1 MKIEKEAS
9 MKRVLI
15 PLAPGFEEIEA
26 LTVVDIL
33 RRAGAGVVI
42 AGTVEGQIKGRNG
55 IKVVPDTTLDSA
67 LKDNYDMIVLPG
79 GKAGTENLKKDK
91 RVERIVKEMHSEGL
105 LVTAICAAPTVLSKA
120 GVTKGYTITS
130 HPGVRGELKGE
141 SISEE
146 RVVKDRNIVTS
157 QGPGTALEFA
167 FKLVEV
173 LFGPDKVVEVNKG
186 VLARL

>member
-1 MKIEKEAS
+1 

-33 RRAGAGVVI
+33 RRAGAEVVV
-42 AGTVEGQIKGRNG
+42 AGTVEGAIIGRTG
-55 IKVVPDTTLDSA
+55 IKVVPDAALDA
-67 LKDNYDMIVLPG
+67 VTGGAFDMIVLPG
-79 GKAGTENLKKDK
+79 GKTGTDNLKKDA
-91 RVERIVKEMHSEGL
+91 RVEKILKEMHSKGL

-120 GVTKGYTITS
+120 GVTKGFTITS
-130 HPGVRGELKGE
+130 HPSVRDELKGE
-141 SISEE
+141 KVIDE
-146 RVVKDRNIVTS
+146 RVVRDRTLVTS

-173 LFGPDKVVEVNKG
+173 LYGAGKVKEVNRG

>member
-1 MKIEKEAS
+1 
-9 MKRVLI
+9 MKRVLV

-33 RRAGAGVVI
+33 RRAGAEVVI
-42 AGTVEGQIKGRNG
+42 AGTLEGAIEGRNG

-67 LKDNYDMIVLPG
+67 LKDNYEMIVLPG
-79 GKAGTENLKKDK
+79 GKVGTENLKKDK
-91 RVERIVKEMHSEGL
+91 RVERIVKEMHSEGR

-120 GVTKGYTITS
+120 GVTKGFTVTS
-130 HPGVRGELKGE
+130 HPGVREELKGE
-141 SISEE
+141 KISDE

-173 LFGPDKVVEVNKG
+173 LFGAEKVKEVNRG